1 MRGKVLRGPMTRRMT
16 GITPAY
22 AGKSRTAMC
31 WQVIC
36 RDHPRLC
43 GEKQR
48 RQKSGSGSAGS
59 PPPMRGKDNMTGR
72 NVQRYR
78 ITPAYA
84 GKSHSSGF
92 RYAGIW
98 DHPRLCGEK
107 STAILACCIR
117 KGSPPPMRGKA
128 FRWIHV
134 VFRQGITPAYAGKR
148 YRVAPSVSLA
158 EDHPRL
164 CGEKSSLF
172 SLDGVVLG
180 SPPPMRGKGKP
191 FHLRHHVSRITPA
204 YAGKSAMLF
213 AYHMLVEDHPRL
225 CGEKVLPVLCYE
237 LIPGSPPP
245 MRGKEAIHPIKN
257 RVHRITPAYAGKREE
272 YQQPQQN
279 GEDHP
284 RLCGEKSL
292 SVVWK

>member
-1 MRGKVLRGPMTRRMT
+1 MRGPMTRRMT

-128 FRWIHV
+128 DRT
-134 VFRQGITPAYAGKR
+134 RNKEGR
-148 YRVAPSVSLA
+148 N
-158 EDHPRL
+158 
-164 CGEKSSLF
+164 
-172 SLDGVVLG
+172 
-180 SPPPMRGKGKP
+180 
-191 FHLRHHVSRITPA
+191 RITPA
-204 YAGKSAMLF
+204 YAGKSGIIT
-213 AYHMLVEDHPRL
+213 VEVSYMQDHPRL
-225 CGEKVLPVLCYE
+225 CGEKWQMSPSA
-237 LIPGSPPP
+237 PSKTGSPPP
-245 MRGKEAIHPIKN
+245 MRGKAEQQVSGENHG
-257 RVHRITPAYAGKREE
+257 RITPAYAGKSRTG
-272 YQQPQQN
+272 N
-279 GEDHP
+279 SWTRRHRDHP
-284 RLCGEKSL
+284 RLCGEKMCHCLNVSETEG
-292 SVVWK
+292 SPPPMRGKVS